1 MEYETDIVDTK
12 VNDFMINW
20 LKSEG
25 FTVTNNNNC
34 IEFYTPKKNTLLFK
48 SQKWDTHYK
57 VTFVENL
64 FLKESA

>member
-34 IEFYTPKKNTLLFK
+34 IEFYTPKKNRLIFK
-48 SQKWDTHYK
+48 SQ
-57 VTFVENL
+57 
-64 FLKESA
+64 